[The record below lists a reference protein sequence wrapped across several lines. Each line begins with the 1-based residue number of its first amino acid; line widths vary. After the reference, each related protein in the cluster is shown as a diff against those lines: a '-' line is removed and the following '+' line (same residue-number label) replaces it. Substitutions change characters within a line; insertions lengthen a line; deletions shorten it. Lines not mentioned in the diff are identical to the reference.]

1 MNRKQLHRLTAAARV
16 FLIWSWAVL
25 VYALYHYN
33 SGKLAPSVIAITEKY
48 ELLSHYEIYR
58 GIITQ
63 ANDVTRHNNEVT
75 RPNSEVTR
83 RNNEATML
91 NDDVTR
97 PGRKVN
103 TDYSATFFTLS
114 TDVEYIEQPT
124 SSDFQTI
131 TET

>member
-1 MNRKQLHRLTAAARV
+1 MKAQLHIYNVPGGIIPEIDFNLTAYKTV
-16 FLIWSWAVL
+16 NVVPVSSMD
-25 VYALYHYN
+25 H
-33 SGKLAPSVIAITEKY
+33 